1 MSASLFYTLK
11 CVETF
16 IFVHFKFLIGFFKS
30 SLSYSHL
37 SCVFRDGRKSEL
49 CLNSGMGRFC
59 WFCQMIPNMP
69 WKRWVSQNIFVVLL
83 SGEITWFV
91 LFVFVDV
98 LQAEEVR
105 QVADSELGFQQV
117 TLSSPSQAKTYLFV
131 NTDRMVVGCLVAEH
145 IRQVWRVSE
154 SFFFFFKRASPDC
167 VSAASRRTESWSSR
181 TNTRTWVKKTS
192 WSGTEPGAAPPPRN
206 QLCAGSVGF
215 GSSVWPDDRASPHAC
230 WTQSG
235 TVSHHVSD
243 HSLFFYKQKPISQ
256 SFKLK
261 IYCTYFVPLCRSTFI
276 FGSHLSK
283 TEIAFSDPTPDGKL
297 FASNYCNTPTFLV
310 YNFISWDAERSLCL
324 RTCSFSIYRYVLK
337 YLNSYAAIAVT
348 AICFKFHKEQLSQ
361 HL

>member
-1 MSASLFYTLK
+1 MEERASCVWILGWEDSAGSARWSQICREKGEFLKTHLCRVAVRRNNLVCSFCFCWCSSGRGSASG
-11 CVETF
+11 C
-16 IFVHFKFLIGFFKS
+16 
-30 SLSYSHL
+30 
-37 SCVFRDGRKSEL
+37 RQWA
-49 CLNSGMGRFC
+49 
-59 WFCQMIPNMP
+59 WFPA
-69 WKRWVSQNIFVVLL
+69 
-83 SGEITWFV
+83 G
-91 LFVFVDV
+91 
-98 LQAEEVR
+98 
-105 QVADSELGFQQV
+105 DSEQPLTGQDLPVCQHGQNGGGMSGGRAHTTGLTV
-117 TLSSPSQAKTYLFV
+117 
-131 NTDRMVVGCLVAEH
+131 
-145 IRQVWRVSE
+145 
-154 SFFFFFKRASPDC
+154 FFFLFFFKRASPDC

-310 YNFISWDAERSLCL
+310 YNFISWDAERSLGL